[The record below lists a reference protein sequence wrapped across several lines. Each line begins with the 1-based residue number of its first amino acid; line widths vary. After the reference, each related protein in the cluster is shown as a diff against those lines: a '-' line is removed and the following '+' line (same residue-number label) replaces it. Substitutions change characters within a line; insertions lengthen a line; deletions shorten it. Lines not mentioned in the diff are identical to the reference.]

1 MGKTMKKSTAKAF
14 RKIKPKSGKRGPNM
28 SEEIKRTIRR
38 LYYDGRGEGQKGIIS
53 WRAKPPAPP

>member
-1 MGKTMKKSTAKAF
+1 MKKSTAKAF

-53 WRAKPPAPP
+53 WTAKPPAPP